1 MAGSIRVA
9 GHTIAEHDIV
19 NDVVNVKNA
28 TLGSSV
34 VFPTY
39 PSGSFFEANFY
50 EAQSSDAVSEIWYK
64 VPTECTL
71 IAFQISAYHSTSHTA
86 IAHVYTGTSAG
97 SDTTQQWYKDASSTS
112 GWVTWVTS
120 DGSGSL
126 VSGSV
131 NLGGVGEHNFVGV
144 RTTSSNSHAY
154 WTKVTT
160 TLRFRVD

>member
-1 MAGSIRVA
+1 MSG
-9 GHTIAEHDIV
+9 TI
-19 NDVVNVKNA
+19 
-28 TLGSSV
+28 TLGGKTLASHSNDTDKTTLASNV

-71 IAFQISAYHSTSHTA
+71 IAFQISAYHSASHTA

-97 SDTTQQWYKDASSTS
+97 SDTTQQWYKDAANTS
-112 GWVTWVTS
+112 GWVTWITS
-120 DGSGSL
+120 DGNSTYSPL
-126 VSGSV
+126 MSNPV

-144 RTTSSNSHAY
+144 RTTSSQSHGY

-160 TLRFRVD
+160 TLRFRID